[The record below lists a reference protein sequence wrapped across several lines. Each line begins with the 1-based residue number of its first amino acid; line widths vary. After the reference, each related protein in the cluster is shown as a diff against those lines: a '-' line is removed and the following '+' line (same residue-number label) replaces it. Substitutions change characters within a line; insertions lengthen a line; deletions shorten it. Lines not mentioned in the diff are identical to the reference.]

1 MAIIEGTQG
10 NDSFLPGTLESDEI
24 YGLGGDDYLFGD
36 EGDDRLYGSDGKD
49 VLDGWYGND
58 TLDGG
63 NDNDSLNGGSD
74 NDELYGGAGDDYLY
88 GNEGDDRLYGAHGN
102 DRLDGGTN
110 NDTLYGDKGDD
121 YLYGYIG
128 NDYLFGDQ
136 GNDTLIGSVGNDY
149 LFGGSGDDFLDGAFQ
164 GYGYGGGEDQIDTLT
179 GGGGRDTFKISYLD
193 DIDPL
198 TAGTGDYTL
207 IKDFNPQQDFI
218 QLIGAKSNYYLATSP
233 DGLPTG
239 TAIFFDQPGSGPDE
253 LIAIVENDLGLN
265 LNASYFTTTVNDYFY
280 GSPNRDDR
288 FDGGQGDDF
297 LDGRVGNDSLTGS
310 TGNDSLVGGTGNDFL
325 SGGCGNDTLR
335 GVVGDI
341 SNYMVGSGEID
352 TLSGGAGIDRFIL
365 GEKGFLRYGPI
376 LSVFYD
382 DNNTTTTGT
391 TDYALIQDFDLSQ
404 DVIQLL
410 GAADDYILGSTSGSL
425 PAGTGIYVDKPN
437 TEPDEL
443 IAILQGVSPSSLS
456 LSDFYFGYVSR

>member
-24 YGLGGDDYLFGD
+24 YGLGGDDYLFGN

-102 DRLDGGTN
+102 DTLDGGSN

-121 YLYGYIG
+121 YLYGYVG

-136 GNDTLIGSVGNDY
+136 GNDTLIGWIGNDY

-265 LNASYFTTTVNDYFY
+265 LNASYFTTTVNDVFY
-280 GSPNRDDR
+280 GTFGADQ

-297 LDGRVGNDSLTGS
+297 LDGQGGNDSLTGNI
-310 TGNDSLVGGTGNDFL
+310 GDDSLVGGFGNDFL
-325 SGGCGNDTLR
+325 SGGSGNDTLK
-335 GVVGDI
+335 GVIGGVNNYLVGT
-341 SNYMVGSGEID
+341 GEID

-365 GEKGFLRYGPI
+365 GEKVPYKYGS
-376 LSVFYD
+376 LLNVFYD
-382 DNNTTTTGT
+382 DNNTTATGT
-391 TDYALIQDFDLSQ
+391 TDYALIQDFDFSQ

-410 GAADDYILGSTSGSL
+410 GTADEYILGSTSGSL

>member
-1 MAIIEGTQG
+1 MAIIQGTQG
-10 NDSFLPGTLESDEI
+10 NDSFLPGTWENDEI

-36 EGDDRLYGSDGKD
+36 EGDDRLYGGDGKD
-49 VLDGWYGND
+49 ALDGGYGND

-63 NDNDSLNGGSD
+63 SNNDSLNGGFD
-74 NDELYGGAGDDYLY
+74 NDELYGRAGDDDLY
-88 GNEGDDRLYGAHGN
+88 GDEGDDRLYGGHGN
-102 DRLDGGTN
+102 DYLDGDRN

-121 YLYGYIG
+121 YLWGNVG

-136 GNDTLIGSVGNDY
+136 GNDTLLGWIGNDY
-149 LFGGSGDDFLDGAFQ
+149 LFGGSGDDLLEGAFAGS
-164 GYGYGGGEDQIDTLT
+164 GYGSGENQIDTLT

-218 QLIGAKSNYYLATSP
+218 QLIGAKSNYYLGTSP

-239 TAIFFDQPGSGPDE
+239 TAIFFDQPGNGLDE

-265 LNASYFTTTVNDYFY
+265 LNASYFTTTVNDSFY
-280 GSPNRDDR
+280 GTDRADR
-288 FDGGQGDDF
+288 FDGGQGDD
-297 LDGRVGNDSLTGS
+297 LLVGREGNDSLTGS

-325 SGGCGNDTLR
+325 SGGSGNDTLR
-335 GVVGDI
+335 GVDYSI
-341 SNYMVGSGEID
+341 STAIGALGEID
-352 TLSGGAGIDRFIL
+352 TLTGGEGIDRFIL
-365 GEKGFLRYGPI
+365 GEKTFSRYSSI
-376 LSVFYD
+376 ANVFYD
-382 DNNTTTTGT
+382 DNDTTTTGT
-391 TDYALIQDFDLSQ
+391 TDYALIQDFDFSQ

-410 GAADDYILGSTSGSL
+410 GTADDYILGSTSGSL
-425 PAGTGIYVDKPN
+425 PAGIGIYVDKPN

-443 IAILQGVSPSSLS
+443 IAILQEVSPSSLS
-456 LSDFYFGYVSR
+456 LSNPYFSYVNR

>member
-1 MAIIEGTQG
+1 MAIIQGTQG
-10 NDSFLPGTLESDEI
+10 NDSFLAGTLESDEI

-36 EGDDRLYGSDGKD
+36 EDDDRLYGD
-49 VLDGWYGND
+49 
-58 TLDGG
+58 
-63 NDNDSLNGGSD
+63 
-74 NDELYGGAGDDYLY
+74 
-88 GNEGDDRLYGAHGN
+88 HGN
-102 DRLDGGTN
+102 DRLNGGSN

-121 YLYGYIG
+121 YLDGNVG
-128 NDYLFGDQ
+128 NDTLYGDQ
-136 GNDTLIGSVGNDY
+136 GNDTLIGWIGNDY
-149 LFGGSGDDFLDGAFQ
+149 LFGGSGDDLLDGAFQ

-218 QLIGAKSNYYLATSP
+218 QLIGATSNYYLGTSP

-265 LNASYFTTTVNDYFY
+265 LNASYFTTTVNDVFY

-325 SGGCGNDTLR
+325 SGGSGNDTLR
-335 GVVGDI
+335 GVDYSI
-341 SNYMVGSGEID
+341 STAIGALGEID
-352 TLSGGAGIDRFIL
+352 TLTGGEGIDRFIL
-365 GEKGFLRYGPI
+365 GEKTFSRYSSI
-376 LSVFYD
+376 ANVFYD
-382 DNNTTTTGT
+382 DNDTTTTGT
-391 TDYALIQDFDLSQ
+391 TDYALIQDFDFSQ

-410 GAADDYILGSTSGSL
+410 GTADDYILGSTSGSL
-425 PAGTGIYVDKPN
+425 PAGIGIYVDKPN

-443 IAILQGVSPSSLS
+443 IAILQEVSPSSLS
-456 LSDFYFGYVSR
+456 LSNPYFSYVNR